1 MLKMKAII
9 NSGQKF
15 VSDHAA
21 AILTGFSV
29 IGMVTTVGLSI
40 KETPIAL
47 DLIADAKEQKAKSI
61 NPMNRPDSNVI
72 EQDELTVIETIKAC
86 WKCYIPAI
94 LSGGLTVAC
103 IIGSNRVSHKKEV
116 ALAAAY
122 KLTENAFNQYK
133 EKAVELI
140 GEEKEKQIQESVN
153 ADNMKKASQS
163 ITVIG
168 TGDCVFYEAV
178 SGQSF
183 RSSINKVEK
192 ARNDANYDMTF
203 GNEYYKSF
211 NEWLDM
217 LGVEH
222 VTYGDEMGFCT
233 DKGMIDTR
241 ITPDVDPETMEPI
254 MILDYGCRPV
264 YDYRR

>member
-1 MLKMKAII
+1 M
-9 NSGQKF
+9 
-15 VSDHAA
+15 
-21 AILTGFSV
+21 
-29 IGMVTTVGLSI
+29 
-40 KETPIAL
+40 
-47 DLIADAKEQKAKSI
+47 
-61 NPMNRPDSNVI
+61 
-72 EQDELTVIETIKAC
+72 
-86 WKCYIPAI
+86 
-94 LSGGLTVAC
+94 
-103 IIGSNRVSHKKEV
+103 
-116 ALAAAY
+116 
-122 KLTENAFNQYK
+122 TENAFNQYK